1 MMVYL
6 FDTLLVHQELV
17 VMQCVVDAKVLNAGV
32 ANSHFLENNQHITIT
47 KRAILVINWLLFKT
61 EILKSLHRKGE

>member
-17 VMQCVVDAKVLNAGV
+17 VMQRVVDAKVFNAGV
-32 ANSHFLENNQHITIT
+32 ANSHFLENNRHITIT
-47 KRAILVINWLLFKT
+47 KRAILEGVYKLNNDSRYSQTFF
-61 EILKSLHRKGE
+61 HA